1 MPASAAGPLPVVPR
15 RPGHRLQTGDFPQY
29 PGDQRPGYLGTVVVT
44 CDMMRL
50 YSGAGL
56 CLHLPEQ
63 PAGGGSHAPGRC
75 HIPGIILSLCHY
87 NYTIEDAQVR
97 DLFCNFAILQILSL
111 NTLLSTFVFDSL
123 LILSFTILLFY

>member
-87 NYTIEDAQVR
+87 TIEDAQVR
-97 DLFCNFAILQILSL
+97 GLFCLFEVVLYLTVLISL
-111 NTLLSTFVFDSL
+111 VAGNRNECHFQ
-123 LILSFTILLFY
+123 Y